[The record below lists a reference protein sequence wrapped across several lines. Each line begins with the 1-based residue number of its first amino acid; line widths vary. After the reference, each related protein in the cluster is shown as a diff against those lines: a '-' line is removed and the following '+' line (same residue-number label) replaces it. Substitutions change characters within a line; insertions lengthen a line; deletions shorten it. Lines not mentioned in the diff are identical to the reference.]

1 MIIQLPKLSN
11 EEAEELQEPLEL
23 DLMAFYKS
31 LQDELLDAIETH
43 ADKPV
48 NDIVHEVSKRV

>member
-31 LQDELLDAIETH
+31 LQDELLEAIETH
-43 ADKPV
+43 SDKPV
-48 NDIVHEVSKRV
+48 NDIIHEVSKRI